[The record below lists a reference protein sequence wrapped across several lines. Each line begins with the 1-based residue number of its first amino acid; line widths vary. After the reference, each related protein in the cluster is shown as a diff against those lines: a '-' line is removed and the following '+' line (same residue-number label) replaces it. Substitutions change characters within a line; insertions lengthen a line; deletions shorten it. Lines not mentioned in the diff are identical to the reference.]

1 MSIDKYVK
9 TPSQTVIIFEGPDQ
23 CGKTEIGIKLSKILN
38 IPYFKNDNERQGF
51 KDDED
56 YFINML
62 KYSDPF
68 FLSYLRQS
76 KSSIILD
83 RSFPSEYVYS
93 KAFGRETDI
102 DALKWVDEQ
111 YSRLNTL
118 IIVCYRTKYTMDD
131 DLCPKRLNAKKLE
144 EIDTLYSEFSK
155 TFTKCNVMF
164 LNVDDEDLNR
174 EIYDILDYMK
184 NNA

>member
-1 MSIDKYVK
+1 MLFNEYTKHMSQK
-9 TPSQTVIIFEGPDQ
+9 IIILEGPDQ
-23 CGKTEIGIKLSKILN
+23 CGKTEIGNKLSELLK

-51 KDDED
+51 KDDKD

-76 KSSIILD
+76 KSNVILD

-93 KAFGRETDI
+93 KAFNRETDI
-102 DALKWVDEQ
+102 ESLKWVDEQ
-111 YSRLNTL
+111 YANLNAL
-118 IIVCYRTKYTMDD
+118 IIICYRTKYTLDD

-144 EIDTLYSEFSK
+144 EIDALYKEFAN
-155 TFTKCNVMF
+155 TFTKCKVMF
-164 LNVDDEDLNR
+164 LNVDDENLSR
-174 EIYDILDYMK
+174 EISDIIQFIK
-184 NNA
+184 EKC